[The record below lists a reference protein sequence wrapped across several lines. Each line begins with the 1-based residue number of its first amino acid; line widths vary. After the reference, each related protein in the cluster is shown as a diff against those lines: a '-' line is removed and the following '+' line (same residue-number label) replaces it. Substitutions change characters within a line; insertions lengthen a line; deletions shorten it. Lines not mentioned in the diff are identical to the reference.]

1 MEKKATE
8 EMGVNLWL
16 MAAVVLCRRRR
27 ALCWGSGC
35 AALVCFACARTS
47 D

>member
-8 EMGVNLWL
+8 EMGVDLWL

-27 ALCWGSGC
+27 ALCWGSL
-35 AALVCFACARTS
+35 AALLRVRPYVQL
-47 D
+47 